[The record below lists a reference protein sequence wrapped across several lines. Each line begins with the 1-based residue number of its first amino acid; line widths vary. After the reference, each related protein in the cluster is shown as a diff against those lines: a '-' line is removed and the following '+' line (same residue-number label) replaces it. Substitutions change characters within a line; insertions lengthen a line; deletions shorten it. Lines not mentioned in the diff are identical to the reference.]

1 MLPARRTDPFVS
13 WVEGKLIFVIN
24 FIRLGSDFCKKSIF
38 NQQLEET
45 YLIGT
50 DDREHFDCSSAI
62 SRALSIVG
70 ARIGKETKFD
80 DNMSILLHAVSAT
93 T

>member
-1 MLPARRTDPFVS
+1 M
-13 WVEGKLIFVIN
+13 
-24 FIRLGSDFCKKSIF
+24 
-38 NQQLEET
+38 
-45 YLIGT
+45 
-50 DDREHFDCSSAI
+50 SSAI

-93 T
+93 TENQAPMLGPAHRGVVPASARPESSSFILHAMK